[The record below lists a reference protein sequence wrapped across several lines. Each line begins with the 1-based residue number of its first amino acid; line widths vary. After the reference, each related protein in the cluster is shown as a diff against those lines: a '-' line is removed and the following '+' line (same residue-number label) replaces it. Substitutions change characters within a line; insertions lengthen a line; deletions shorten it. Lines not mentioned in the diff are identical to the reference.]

1 MHAEKNYSIEVGMLK
16 DLYKIINF
24 ELILIILIILINSN
38 IIVN

>member
-1 MHAEKNYSIEVGMLK
+1 MHAEKNCLIEVGMLK